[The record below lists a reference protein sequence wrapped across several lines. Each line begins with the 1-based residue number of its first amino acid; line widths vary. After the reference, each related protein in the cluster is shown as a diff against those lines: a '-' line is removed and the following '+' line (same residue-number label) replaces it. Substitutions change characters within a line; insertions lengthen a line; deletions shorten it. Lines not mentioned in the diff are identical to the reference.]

1 MELLNRND
9 KNDTYLLGGSCS
21 QNFCFRSSTKISKL
35 FFTFY
40 DSPISE
46 FTVNINFF
54 FGGDGKY
61 NLRCYLNP
69 NSFLFFKKKL
79 YIYIY
84 EILRF
89 LTQIIVNYRFHVQT
103 QDK

>member
-21 QNFCFRSSTKISKL
+21 QNFCFTSSTKISKL

-54 FGGDGKY
+54 FLEGTV
-61 NLRCYLNP
+61 N
-69 NSFLFFKKKL
+69 
-79 YIYIY
+79 
-84 EILRF
+84 
-89 LTQIIVNYRFHVQT
+89 II
-103 QDK
+103 